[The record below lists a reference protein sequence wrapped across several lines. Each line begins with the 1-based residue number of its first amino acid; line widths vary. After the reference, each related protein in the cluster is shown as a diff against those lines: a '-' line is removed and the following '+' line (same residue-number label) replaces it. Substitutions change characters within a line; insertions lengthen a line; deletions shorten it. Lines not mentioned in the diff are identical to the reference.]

1 MAAGLRSWAAQRHIG
16 GIVHPPDASVVEG
29 QTIVTAL
36 PSGPVTMLA
45 PTRVVEV
52 VDRPDRFG
60 FAYGTLPGHPYSGE
74 ERFSVDLHPDGRV
87 RITVA
92 VDARAANPVVWLASP
107 IGTWAQRR
115 ALRGYLDGLAAL
127 AEA

>member
-1 MAAGLRSWAAQRHIG
+1 M
-16 GIVHPPDASVVEG
+16 
-29 QTIVTAL
+29 TAL

-92 VDARAANPVVWLASP
+92 VDARAANPVAWLASP

-115 ALRGYLDGLAAL
+115 ALRGYLDGLAAD
-127 AEA
+127 A

>member
-1 MAAGLRSWAAQRHIG
+1 
-16 GIVHPPDASVVEG
+16 
-29 QTIVTAL
+29 
-36 PSGPVTMLA
+36 MLA

-115 ALRGYLDGLAAL
+115 ALRGYLDGLATARL
-127 AEA
+127 TAGRAAQAPAGGGSAWR